1 MAVRLGWYIAKN
13 KITRHKRF
21 PLVTMLEPLE
31 KCNLACEGC
40 GRIREYE
47 PVIDKMLTV
56 DQCIAA
62 VEESGAPIVS
72 IAGGEPTLHPEID
85 EIVAKKRFVYLCT
98 NALLMERVMKRI
110 PASKY
115 FAFVVHLDGMEEAHD
130 TSVYRKGVFKIAV
143 RAIKAGIEQGYRVTT
158 NTTVFNG
165 SDEEDLVSMFTML
178 TEMGI
183 EGCNVSPGYK
193 FDAVPNQEL
202 FISRKN
208 ARRVF
213 KNVLDPRRKIRFY
226 NNPLYLEF
234 LRGNRDYD
242 CTAWSNPTYTTMGW
256 REPCYLI
263 GDKHTQSVSDLLS
276 EELWERYGVGKDPRC
291 ARGRGPST
299 PSQTAWALLALIAAG
314 DEGSAAAERGVRH
327 LVETQQNGGS
337 WDEAYFTGT
346 GFPGYGVGQRL
357 ERNPSQDDPRYQ
369 SEGLSAGFMI
379 NYHMYRSYWPLMA
392 LGRYRTRIL
401 GGSRRGYSSEVAGG
415 VGRV

>member
-1 MAVRLGWYIAKN
+1 MGRFRRWRMARPIEMALRLAWYIARN
-13 KITRHKRF
+13 KITGHKRF

-85 EIVAKKRFVYLCT
+85 EIVAKIIAQKRFVYLCT

-110 PASKY
+110 PPSKY
-115 FAFVVHLDGMEEAHD
+115 FAFVVHLDGLEEAHD
-130 TSVYRKGVFKIAV
+130 ASVYRKGVFKIAV
-143 RAIKAGIEQGYRVTT
+143 RGIKAGIEQGYRVTT

-165 SDEEDLVSMFTML
+165 SNEEDLIEMFTML
-178 TEMGI
+178 TKMGI

-193 FDAVPNQEL
+193 FESVPNQEL

-213 KNVLDPRRKIRFY
+213 KNVLDPKRKLRFY

-234 LRGNRDYD
+234 LRGNRDYQ
-242 CTAWSNPTYTTMGW
+242 CTAWSNPTYTTLGW

-263 GDKHTQSVSDLLS
+263 GDRHTQSVSDLLS

-291 ARGRGPST
+291 ANCMMHCGFESASIFG
-299 PSQTAWALLALIAAG
+299 ALKNPADAYKLVK
-314 DEGSAAAERGVRH
+314 EGVF
-327 LVETQQNGGS
+327 QNS
-337 WDEAYFTGT
+337 
-346 GFPGYGVGQRL
+346 GVG
-357 ERNPSQDDPRYQ
+357 
-369 SEGLSAGFMI
+369 
-379 NYHMYRSYWPLMA
+379 
-392 LGRYRTRIL
+392 
-401 GGSRRGYSSEVAGG
+401 
-415 VGRV
+415 VG